1 MALNHEQ
8 IKKDPQRITK
18 IMAFI
23 DQYNL
28 KEIDFPANKKDW
40 KKFELINKS
49 VALNILYVPDNT
61 EKIRHAYK
69 SKYNLEREN
78 QVILLLISDGEKWH
92 YLAAKKLSA
101 LLRGITSKHEGD
113 FYCLNC
119 FYSFR

>member
-1 MALNHEQ
+1 MALSHEQ

-28 KEIDFPANKKDW
+28 KEIDFPSNKNDW

-49 VALNILYVPDNT
+49 VALEILYVPDNT
-61 EKIRHAYK
+61 EKIRRAYK
-69 SKYNLEREN
+69 SKYNLEREK

-101 LLRGITSKHEGD
+101 LLWGITSKHEGD
-113 FYCLNC
+113 FCCLNC